1 MRPRTVSVAG
11 CWKRK
16 LVMRV
21 AVLDDWQGVAESA
34 ADWSALRARA
44 EVVFF
49 HEAFASEDEAA
60 AQLAD
65 FDILMPMRERTPFP
79 ESLIARLPK
88 LKFFAMTGKRAG
100 AIDFAALAK
109 RHVVTSYSLDGG
121 NGEATAELT
130 LGLMLAAA
138 RSIPAADAAIRAG
151 GFQAGV
157 PAGMQLAGKTLGLI
171 GLGRLGGWMARYA
184 AALDMN
190 VLAWSPNLTAE
201 RATAAGA
208 RFVPRD
214 ELLSQADVVS
224 LHIVLAPTTKGM
236 IGARELGLMKT
247 GAILINTSRAPLVD
261 EAALIAELRKG
272 RLIAALDVFERE
284 PLPADHPLRHLPNTV
299 LTPHLGYGAI
309 EAFRSFY
316 SQGIENVL
324 AFLDGAPIR
333 LLT

>member
-1 MRPRTVSVAG
+1 
-11 CWKRK
+11 
-16 LVMRV
+16 MRV
-21 AVLDDWQGVAESA
+21 AVLDDWQNMAEAA

-49 HEAFASEDEAA
+49 RQAFASEDDAA

-100 AIDFAALAK
+100 TINFAALAK
-109 RHVVTSYSLDGG
+109 HHVVASYSLDGG
-121 NGEATAELT
+121 NGEATAELA

-138 RSIPAADAAIRAG
+138 RSIPAADAMIRAG

-157 PAGMQLAGKTLGLI
+157 PAGSQLAGKTIGLI
-171 GLGRLGGWMARYA
+171 GLGRLGRRMARYA
-184 AALDMN
+184 TALDMN
-190 VLAWSPNLTAE
+190 VLGWSPNLTAE
-201 RATAAGA
+201 RAAAAGA
-208 RFVPRD
+208 SFVPRD
-214 ELLSQADVVS
+214 ELFAQADIVS
-224 LHIVLAPTTKGM
+224 LHIVLSPATAGM

-247 GAILINTSRAPLVD
+247 GAILVNTSRAPLVD
-261 EAALIAELRKG
+261 ETALIAELRTG

-284 PLPADHPLRHLPNTV
+284 PLPADHPLRRLPNSV
-299 LTPHLGYGAI
+299 LTPHLGYGVI

-333 LLT
+333 LLE

>member
-1 MRPRTVSVAG
+1 
-11 CWKRK
+11 
-16 LVMRV
+16 MRV
-21 AVLDDWQGVAESA
+21 AVLDDWQNIAEAS

-49 HEAFASEDEAA
+49 RQPFASEDEAA
-60 AQLAD
+60 AQLQD
-65 FDILMPMRERTPFP
+65 FDILMPMRERTAFP

-100 AIDFAALAK
+100 TINFAALA
-109 RHVVTSYSLDGG
+109 RRDVVISYSLDGG
-121 NGEATAELT
+121 HGEATAELA

-138 RSIPAADAAIRAG
+138 RAIPAADAMIRAG

-157 PAGMQLAGKTLGLI
+157 PTGFQLAGKTIGLI
-171 GLGRLGGWMARYA
+171 GLGRLGCRMARYA
-184 AALDMN
+184 AALDMD
-190 VLAWSPNLTAE
+190 VLGWSPNLTAE
-201 RATAAGA
+201 RATAAGT

-214 ELLSQADVVS
+214 ELLTQADIVS
-224 LHIVLAPTTKGM
+224 LHMVLSPTTRGM

-247 GAILINTSRAPLVD
+247 GAILVNTSRASLVD
-261 EAALIAELRKG
+261 ETALITELRNR

-284 PLPADHPLRHLPNTV
+284 PLPADHPLRHVPNTV

-316 SQGIENVL
+316 RQGIENVL

-333 LLT
+333 RLLLDA